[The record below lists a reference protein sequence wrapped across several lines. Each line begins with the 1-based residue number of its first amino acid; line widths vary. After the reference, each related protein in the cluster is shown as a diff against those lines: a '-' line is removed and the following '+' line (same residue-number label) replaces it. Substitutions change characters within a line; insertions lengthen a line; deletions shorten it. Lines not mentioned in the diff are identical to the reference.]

1 MALSLAGTDL
11 GHNPI
16 PAYRGGMRTPGA
28 SLARS
33 VTAGAASLALVTG
46 LIATA
51 PAVTAVSATA
61 VPAVDQC
68 FTYSAK
74 ATKDEAASAPAVDCA
89 TPHTA
94 QTFWTRTLPDS
105 FGDPAKASVARR
117 LNATAPCTTKATG
130 DYLGLT
136 GRDLPTRFQVIPVFP
151 TTAQWQA
158 GERWVRCD
166 VVLRGGTGFVKLS
179 VPARTLVETT
189 PLAQFNY
196 CTPGV
201 PGSRTTAAYPC
212 TNPKKNWIMIAE
224 SELGKAT
231 TRFPGNG
238 SVERLAKKYCEREGK
253 KFSAGMKYFA
263 WWAIW
268 PNATGWKRG
277 ERTTQCF
284 VPYSQFAKD
293 VQIQMQPAAPQPAP
307 SQPTEAAPAPV
318 S

>member
-1 MALSLAGTDL
+1 M
-11 GHNPI
+11 
-16 PAYRGGMRTPGA
+16 
-28 SLARS
+28 
-33 VTAGAASLALVTG
+33 
-46 LIATA
+46 ATA
-51 PAVTAVSATA
+51 ATVAA

-68 FTYSAK
+68 FGYTAK

-89 TPHTA
+89 APHTA
-94 QTFWTRTLPDS
+94 QTFFTRVLPDS

-117 LNATAPCTTKATG
+117 LNATAPCTAKAID
-130 DYLGLT
+130 DYLGLA
-136 GRDLPTRFQVIPVFP
+136 GRALPTRFQAITVFP
-151 TTAQWQA
+151 TTAQWDA

-166 VVLRGGTGFVKLS
+166 VVLRGGTGFVKFAGT
-179 VPARTLVETT
+179 ARTLVEST

-212 TNPKKNWIMIAE
+212 TNPKKNWIMVAE

-231 TRFPGNG
+231 TRFPGTSN
-238 SVERLAKKYCEREGK
+238 VERLAKKYCEREGK
-253 KFSAGMKYFA
+253 KFSAGMKYFG

-284 VPYSQFAKD
+284 VPYTQFAKD
-293 VQIQMQPAAPQPAP
+293 VQTQALPAEP
-307 SQPTEAAPAPV
+307 APAPAEPV
-318 S
+318 SQ

>member
-1 MALSLAGTDL
+1 MAPSLAGAARL
-11 GHNPI
+11 HNLI
-16 PAYRGGMRTPGA
+16 PAYRGAMRMSGLPF
-28 SLARS
+28 ARPT
-33 VTAGAASLALVTG
+33 TAAIASLALVTG
-46 LIATA
+46 LVSIA
-51 PAVTAVSATA
+51 PGVTAASVATRSAA
-61 VPAVDQC
+61 EPAIDQC
-68 FTYSAK
+68 FNYSAK
-74 ATKDEAASAPAVDCA
+74 ATKDQAATTPAVDCL

-94 QTFWTRTLPDS
+94 QTFLTRVLPES
-105 FGDPAKASVARR
+105 FGIPAKASVASR
-117 LNATAPCTTKATG
+117 LKATAPCTTKAAN
-130 DYLGLT
+130 
-136 GRDLPTRFQVIPVFP
+136 PT
-151 TTAQWQA
+151 ADQWAA

-166 VVLRGGTGFVKLS
+166 VVLRGGTTFVKFA

-189 PLAQFNY
+189 PRAQFQY

-231 TRFPGNG
+231 SRFPGNT

-253 KFSAGMKYFA
+253 KFSAGIKYYA

-268 PNATGWKRG
+268 PNSTGWKRG
-277 ERTTQCF
+277 DRTTQCF

-293 VQIQMQPAAPQPAP
+293 VQIQTVPVDP
-307 SQPTEAAPAPV
+307 QPTEAPT